1 MIDIHT
7 HLIPGVDDGART
19 VETSLKVLERFANE
33 GVTVVVCTPHL
44 NATEADQI
52 DVARYDNAFES
63 LLSAAPAVPRLERGW
78 EIMLDAPGMD
88 LHAPHLGLG
97 GSRALLVEFPRMNV
111 PARAS
116 AELQR
121 LSVGGLLPV
130 LAHPERYWGCS
141 VEQVDAWRKAG
152 AIIQLDAA
160 MLLSGGPVGRVAR
173 QMLERGMVD
182 VIASD
187 NHGDLRSL
195 GVARNWLEE
204 MRAHDQLS
212 LLTRVNAERIL
223 AGHRPL
229 HVPPMPQLTGGMLG
243 RLKSL
248 LLGR

>member
-1 MIDIHT
+1 MIDLHT

-19 VETSLKVLERFANE
+19 VETSLKVLERFAND

-44 NATEADQI
+44 NATEADRI
-52 DVARYDNAFES
+52 DFARYDEAFE
-63 LLSAAPAVPRLERGW
+63 LLLASAPAVPRLERGW

-88 LHAPHLGLG
+88 LRAPHLGLG
-97 GSRALLVEFPRMNV
+97 GSRSRLVEFPRMNV
-111 PARAS
+111 PSGAA

-121 LSVGGLLPV
+121 ISVSGLLPV

-160 MLLSGGPVGRVAR
+160 MLLSEGPVGRVAR

-187 NHGDLRSL
+187 NHGDVRSL
-195 GVARNWLEE
+195 GVARTWLEE
-204 MRAHDQLS
+204 MRADDQLS

-229 HVPPMPQLTGGMLG
+229 LVPPMPQLTGGMLG

>member
-1 MIDIHT
+1 M
-7 HLIPGVDDGART
+7 PGVDDGART
-19 VETSLKVLERFANE
+19 VETSLKVLERFAND

-44 NATEADQI
+44 NATEADRI
-52 DVARYDNAFES
+52 DFTRYDDAFE
-63 LLSAAPAVPRLERGW
+63 LLLASAPAVPRLERGW

-111 PARAS
+111 PSGAS

-160 MLLSGGPVGRVAR
+160 MLLSEGPVGRVAR
-173 QMLERGMVD
+173 RMLERGMVD

-187 NHGDLRSL
+187 NHGDVRSL
-195 GVARNWLEE
+195 GVARAWLEE

-223 AGHRPL
+223 AGQRPL
-229 HVPPMPQLTGGMLG
+229 LVPPMPQLTGGMLG